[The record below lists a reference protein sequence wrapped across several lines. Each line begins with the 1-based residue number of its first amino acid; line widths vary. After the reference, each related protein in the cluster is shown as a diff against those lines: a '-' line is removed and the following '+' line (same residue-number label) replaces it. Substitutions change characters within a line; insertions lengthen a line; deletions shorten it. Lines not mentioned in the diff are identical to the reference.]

1 MHKHKTGMLLLCLL
15 FITLLSF
22 PMSVQALGEG
32 SNRVTY
38 TYDDLNRLI
47 KVQYLNGSVINYS
60 YDAAGNILSITETAG
75 FTYGDV
81 NSDSSVNVTDA
92 VLVLKYI
99 TNLETIIDTGAAD
112 VNGDNAVNITDAV
125 LILKHITNPEIP
137 FPAE

>member
-1 MHKHKTGMLLLCLL
+1 MLLLCLL

-22 PMSVQALGEG
+22 SLSAQALGEG

-38 TYDDLNRLI
+38 TYDDLDRLI

-60 YDAAGNILSITETAG
+60 YDAAGNILSITQTAG

-99 TNLETIIDTGAAD
+99 TNPETIIDTRAAD
-112 VNGDNAVNITDAV
+112 VNGDNSINITDSV